1 MRSAAGVGAMPI
13 RPFIQSG
20 VFEPEAVAA
29 ISEAFE
35 AACKELEDTGQPQ
48 IARDVIASR
57 IIAAARLGERDPV
70 RLRESALRKPD

>member
-1 MRSAAGVGAMPI
+1 
-13 RPFIQSG
+13 

>member
-1 MRSAAGVGAMPI
+1 MRSAAGVEAMPI

>member
-1 MRSAAGVGAMPI
+1 
-13 RPFIQSG
+13 

-29 ISEAFE
+29 MSEAFE
-35 AACKELEDTGQPQ
+35 AACKELEDTSQPQ

>member
-1 MRSAAGVGAMPI
+1 MPI

-29 ISEAFE
+29 MSEAFE

>member
-1 MRSAAGVGAMPI
+1 MPI

>member
-1 MRSAAGVGAMPI
+1 MPI

-20 VFEPEAVAA
+20 VFEPETVAA
-29 ISEAFE
+29 MSEAFE
-35 AACKELEDTGQPQ
+35 AACKELEDTSQPQ

>member
-1 MRSAAGVGAMPI
+1 MPV

>member
-1 MRSAAGVGAMPI
+1 MPI

-29 ISEAFE
+29 MSEAFE
-35 AACKELEDTGQPQ
+35 AACKELEDTSQPQ